1 MSPAKRSTSE
11 IIAFFHEMPL
21 FAGVHDDSLAA
32 MARVCLIRD
41 LSKGQIL
48 FGQEA
53 PSEHTFVVRRGCID
67 LILSTPDGREL
78 VIGSMRRGDIFGELG
93 VLTGNSRSTQ
103 AMARE
108 ASEVVS
114 IPGRDFL
121 DELEREPALMRRI
134 LELTSQRLRMS
145 SERES
150 ALAFMDAPARVA
162 RALLHLS
169 SSEEHSE
176 ELVTISQQE
185 LAQHVGATRQT
196 VAKILGRWRRRGWII
211 TGRGKIMLVD
221 RVALH
226 RAAGDEEDRSS
237 GAVS

>member
-1 MSPAKRSTSE
+1 MAPAKRSVEE
-11 IIAFFHEMPL
+11 IIAFFRQIPL
-21 FAGVHDDSLAA
+21 FEGMPDDSLASL
-32 MARVCLIRD
+32 ARVSRIRE
-41 LSKGQIL
+41 LPKGNVL
-48 FGQEA
+48 FDQEGA
-53 PSEHTFVVRRGCID
+53 SEHTFIVRHGCID

-78 VIGSMRRGDIFGELG
+78 VIGSMRPGEIFGELG
-93 VLTGNSRSTQ
+93 VLTGSSRSTQ

-108 ASEVVS
+108 PSAVVS

-121 DELEREPALMRRI
+121 DELERDSALMRRV

-162 RALLHLS
+162 RALLQLS
-169 SSEEHSE
+169 GSEEHSE

-221 RVALH
+221 HAALLE
-226 RAAGDEEDRSS
+226 AAGE
-237 GAVS
+237 VT

>member
-1 MSPAKRSTSE
+1 MPAANRSTEE
-11 IIAFFHEMPL
+11 IIAFFRGMPL
-21 FAGVHDDSLAA
+21 FEDVSDQSLASIA
-32 MARVCLIRD
+32 QVCRIRQ
-41 LSKGQIL
+41 LPKGNVL
-48 FGQEA
+48 FDQEGS
-53 PSEHTFVVRRGCID
+53 SEHTFVVRQGCID

-108 ASEVVS
+108 PSEVVS
-114 IPGRDFL
+114 IPGKDFL

-162 RALLHLS
+162 RALLQLS

-221 RVALH
+221 QVAL
-226 RAAGDEEDRSS
+226 RKAAEDEQ
-237 GAVS
+237 AM